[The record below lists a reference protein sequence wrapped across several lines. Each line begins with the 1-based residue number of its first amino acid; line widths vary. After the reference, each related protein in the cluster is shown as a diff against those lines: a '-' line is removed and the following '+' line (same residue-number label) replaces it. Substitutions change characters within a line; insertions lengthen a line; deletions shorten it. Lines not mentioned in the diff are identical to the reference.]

1 MKGKKRFTLLLDYSN
16 SRNSRLINTTSE
28 SKRSNSTVAQSI
40 LVQPLSTRR
49 NNEILSKI
57 LQPQYLNESYYNG
70 IKYKDNEAT
79 TQRNANTIEVPQIKL
94 HKIINSEINTNKNS
108 TLSTKRHYNVNTNIN
123 ATITTSTLSNDYYRN
138 NNHIGYN
145 KPSFCL
151 INKTKHFKSKTCL
164 RKDKRVK
171 TAYNNNNTFYKIN
184 EHYLN
189 NNINKTEDNNN
200 NNTTN
205 INDAN
210 HNGFHFDDIEIGKF
224 TNQTLSSLF
233 KIDRTIFKLSTKIQ
247 EEVKDGLIT
256 GDMKRKMRIN
266 ERNIIKEKERSSSKD
281 IIIHKL
287 KQVLNNSNNY
297 GVIDQF
303 GTRKLVNYITKMQ
316 NELRKD
322 IRKKELYVK
331 DTMDSLKRL
340 QRNNDENL
348 NKVSFIMSV
357 RKK

>member
-57 LQPQYLNESYYNG
+57 LQPQYLNESYYNC

-164 RKDKRVK
+164 RK
-171 TAYNNNNTFYKIN
+171 
-184 EHYLN
+184 
-189 NNINKTEDNNN
+189 
-200 NNTTN
+200 
-205 INDAN
+205 
-210 HNGFHFDDIEIGKF
+210 EIG
-224 TNQTLSSLF
+224 
-233 KIDRTIFKLSTKIQ
+233 RAH
-247 EEVKDGLIT
+247 V
-256 GDMKRKMRIN
+256 
-266 ERNIIKEKERSSSKD
+266 
-281 IIIHKL
+281 
-287 KQVLNNSNNY
+287 
-297 GVIDQF
+297 
-303 GTRKLVNYITKMQ
+303 
-316 NELRKD
+316 
-322 IRKKELYVK
+322 
-331 DTMDSLKRL
+331 
-340 QRNNDENL
+340 
-348 NKVSFIMSV
+348 
-357 RKK
+357 

>member
-1 MKGKKRFTLLLDYSN
+1 
-16 SRNSRLINTTSE
+16 
-28 SKRSNSTVAQSI
+28 
-40 LVQPLSTRR
+40 
-49 NNEILSKI
+49 
-57 LQPQYLNESYYNG
+57 
-70 IKYKDNEAT
+70 
-79 TQRNANTIEVPQIKL
+79 
-94 HKIINSEINTNKNS
+94 
-108 TLSTKRHYNVNTNIN
+108 
-123 ATITTSTLSNDYYRN
+123 
-138 NNHIGYN
+138 
-145 KPSFCL
+145 
-151 INKTKHFKSKTCL
+151 
-164 RKDKRVK
+164 
-171 TAYNNNNTFYKIN
+171 
-184 EHYLN
+184 
-189 NNINKTEDNNN
+189 
-200 NNTTN
+200 
-205 INDAN
+205 
-210 HNGFHFDDIEIGKF
+210 
-224 TNQTLSSLF
+224 
-233 KIDRTIFKLSTKIQ
+233 
-247 EEVKDGLIT
+247 
-256 GDMKRKMRIN
+256 MKRKMRIN

>member
-1 MKGKKRFTLLLDYSN
+1 MKDKKRFTLLLDYST
-16 SRNSRLINTTSE
+16 SRNNKIVNTSE

-40 LVQPLSTRR
+40 LVQPLSARR
-49 NNEILSKI
+49 NNEILN
-57 LQPQYLNESYYNG
+57 QMFHQQHLNESHYNA
-70 IKYKDNEAT
+70 IKCKDPEGT
-79 TQRNANTIEVPQIKL
+79 VQRNVNTITAIPQIKL
-94 HKIINSEINTNKNS
+94 QKIITTETNTNTYKNS
-108 TLSTKRHYNVNTNIN
+108 TINTKRHYNAN
-123 ATITTSTLSNDYYRN
+123 ATITTSTLSNNDYY
-138 NNHIGYN
+138 HHLGYD

-164 RKDKRVK
+164 RKIKRGM
-171 TAYNNNNTFYKIN
+171 TSHSNNVNTFYKSK
-184 EHYLN
+184 EHN
-189 NNINKTEDNNN
+189 KSNNKTENINA
-200 NNTTN
+200 TN
-205 INDAN
+205 INDVI
-210 HNGFHFDDIEIGKF
+210 HNGFHFDDIEIGTF

-233 KIDRTIFKLSTKIQ
+233 KIDRSIFKLSSKIQ

-266 ERNIIKEKERSSSKD
+266 ERNIIEENEGLSSRD
-281 IIIHKL
+281 IVIRKL
-287 KQVLNNSNNY
+287 KEVLNNSNNY

-303 GTRKLVNYITKMQ
+303 GTRKLVNYVTKMQ
-316 NELRKD
+316 NEIRKE

>member
-70 IKYKDNEAT
+70 IKCKDNETT

-94 HKIINSEINTNKNS
+94 QKIINSETNTNKNS

-123 ATITTSTLSNDYYRN
+123 AIITTSTLRKDYYYN
-138 NNHIGYN
+138 NNHIEYN

-171 TAYNNNNTFYKIN
+171 TAHNNNSTFYKIN
-184 EHYLN
+184 EHYFN
-189 NNINKTEDNNN
+189 NNTNKIEDNNN
-200 NNTTN
+200 NNTN
-205 INDAN
+205 INNAN
-210 HNGFHFDDIEIGKF
+210 HNDFHFDDIEIGKF

-247 EEVKDGLIT
+247 KEVKDGLIT

-266 ERNIIKEKERSSSKD
+266 ERNMIKEKESSRSKD

-322 IRKKELYVK
+322 IRKKELFVK